1 MKTLI
6 TYLLIVGLVSFA
18 DKGYSQSLITIGQ
31 TPKQVPQ
38 GKKWVLATNQ
48 KILMEVTD
56 GSLITGNLCNARL
69 LSNPNIVTAILEG
82 EYGRPNSVYGLLSK
96 GLEKTPYTNANTYSI
111 IPLSVVDN
119 DFSLSTLKETPP
131 ENAGKKE
138 AVFMPGQKVYVSG
151 CLVSIQLIE
160 ANLSQSELQIVNQ
173 KRKEQEIKEK
183 SLEYKPVGNR
193 LLNILRSDLNGKDD
207 WSNKGIT
214 GLKKIIIR
222 DKEDKFILINEKGIV
237 TTYDI
242 GSKKNLEN
250 GQQEFEIGRFDK
262 ATLTFNDNNVKA
274 YLRTIHHQDMGH
286 TYISIDATSEL
297 ITDNEVG
304 NILKQIEV
312 QNHIADSI
320 RENTYPK
327 YVSSK
332 ELFEA
337 FFIKKKSN
345 GQLKAQWINQDK
357 RIVNFSAVVR
367 DHGIRLIDFSAITLY
382 PELRSKIE
390 KEMSDKAPGMY
401 YFSVDVIERVQ
412 EVKKGALATD
422 HEQIFVHEFY
432 EGTYGNPKERYK

>member
-1 MKTLI
+1 
-6 TYLLIVGLVSFA
+6 
-18 DKGYSQSLITIGQ
+18 
-31 TPKQVPQ
+31 
-38 GKKWVLATNQ
+38 
-48 KILMEVTD
+48 
-56 GSLITGNLCNARL
+56 
-69 LSNPNIVTAILEG
+69 
-82 EYGRPNSVYGLLSK
+82 
-96 GLEKTPYTNANTYSI
+96 
-111 IPLSVVDN
+111 
-119 DFSLSTLKETPP
+119 
-131 ENAGKKE
+131 
-138 AVFMPGQKVYVSG
+138 
-151 CLVSIQLIE
+151 
-160 ANLSQSELQIVNQ
+160 
-173 KRKEQEIKEK
+173 
-183 SLEYKPVGNR
+183 
-193 LLNILRSDLNGKDD
+193 
-207 WSNKGIT
+207 
-214 GLKKIIIR
+214 
-222 DKEDKFILINEKGIV
+222 
-237 TTYDI
+237 
-242 GSKKNLEN
+242 
-250 GQQEFEIGRFDK
+250 
-262 ATLTFNDNNVKA
+262 VKA

-367 DHGIRLIDFSAITLY
+367 DHGIRLIDFSAIPLY